1 VLKVYR
7 YCVLLTALVGCSSPP
22 PKEPPAE
29 PAGLAQPAASPPAIR
44 DVEQTAAA
52 TENPP
57 LPPESCEFRFP
68 TDSAGQALAKV
79 SLPEVPVVF
88 PVERWAESPLPRA
101 IPAPVADPQ
110 PISRMKWTLPA
121 AEAAPGPIRPTW
133 PAPPEQLPILAG
145 LDEVPAKPVL
155 PVSQMKPARAADP
168 NVPPP
173 LPTLARKV
181 ADRVPVTD
189 PTNESTTA
197 AIRGGSLRVTV
208 NPSPFFKATIPDPSD
223 YGAHVRPE
231 DVPPA
236 AQPAVIPVI
245 LPPQRP

>member
-1 VLKVYR
+1 MVKAYR
-7 YCVLLTALVGCSSPP
+7 YCVLLIALGGCSAPP
-22 PKEPPAE
+22 PKETEAV
-29 PAGLAQPAASPPAIR
+29 GLAQPVASPLPVR
-44 DVEQTAAA
+44 EVNQTAVA
-52 TENPP
+52 TENAPP
-57 LPPESCEFRFP
+57 PPDACEFRFP
-68 TDSAGQALAKV
+68 TDTAGQALAKV
-79 SLPEVPVVF
+79 SLPEVPVAF

-110 PISRMKWTLPA
+110 PVLRMKWTLPA
-121 AEAAPGPIRPTW
+121 AEASLGQIRPPW
-133 PAPPEQLPILAG
+133 PALPERLPIVVG

-173 LPTLARKV
+173 LPTMARKV
-181 ADRVPVTD
+181 PDRVPVTD

-197 AIRGGSLRVTV
+197 AISGGPIKVTV
-208 NPSPFFKATIPDPSD
+208 NPSPFFKATIPDPAE

-236 AQPAVIPVI
+236 AQPAIIPVI